1 MQEDGSM
8 DVTALIVVLINLP
21 KCDVHDPCSVQTSR
35 VAYVAKC
42 WMFITLAPGGQN
54 FNPQ

>member
-42 WMFITLAPGGQN
+42 
-54 FNPQ
+54 